1 MTRFGVMLPSF
12 AGGMHRLDG
21 PRLGDLCRRIEAL
34 GFDSIWA
41 IDHFLAAPMYGQAWI
56 DPMVTLTYA
65 AAHTSRVKLGTGVLV
80 LPLRN
85 PVHVAKDVAALRWLS
100 GDRFILGVGA
110 GWNPLE
116 FAASGIPRTERGS
129 RTDESLE
136 ALRLLLAGRAAS
148 HEGEHFRFPEI
159 TVQPAADGPPPIWVG
174 GGSQPQ
180 ALGSAGETARAPSS
194 VIRRIARADGWISP
208 STATPDLIAGDW
220 ARIMDAAEQL
230 GRDAAGIVFAH
241 MNSFHLV
248 DTDDRE
254 QALGEQRRAFA
265 GYLGQARPW
274 EFARTCYL
282 VGSLQDVVDAIRRR
296 MALGVRYFILGPI
309 VSGAREL
316 DEQLELLVSRVIPS
330 LAQPS
335 PAA

>member
-1 MTRFGVMLPSF
+1 M
-12 AGGMHRLDG
+12 
-21 PRLGDLCRRIEAL
+21 
-34 GFDSIWA
+34 
-41 IDHFLAAPMYGQAWI
+41 
-56 DPMVTLTYA
+56 
-65 AAHTSRVKLGTGVLV
+65 LV

-85 PVHVAKDVAALRWLS
+85 PVHVARDVAALRSLS

-116 FAASGIPRTERGS
+116 FTASGIPRGQRGS

-136 ALRLLLAGRAAS
+136 ALRLLLGGRSAS
-148 HEGEHFRFPEI
+148 HEGAHFRFPEI
-159 TVQPAADGPPPIWVG
+159 TIQPAADGLPPIWVG

-180 ALGSAGETARAPSS
+180 ALGSTGETARAPAA

-230 GRDAAGIVFAH
+230 GRDAKGIVFAH

-248 DTDDRE
+248 DTEDRE
-254 QALGEQRRAFA
+254 RALEEQRRAFG

-274 EFARTCYL
+274 EFARACYL
-282 VGSLQDVVDAIRRR
+282 VGSLEDVVEALRLRV
-296 MALGVRYFILGPI
+296 ALGVRYFILGPV
-309 VSGAREL
+309 VSGAREVR
-316 DEQLELLVSRVIPS
+316 EQLDLLVTRIIPS
-330 LAQPS
+330 LAPPPPS
-335 PAA
+335 T